1 MLLPRKRGRALIEAL
16 NRDFAPGRVA
26 HPTLAGR
33 QGAWILRP
41 PPYRVLPG
49 LGPSRT
55 TRRKRLRS
63 SLTGPELAQ
72 RLRKDC

>member
-33 QGAWILRP
+33 QGEM
-41 PPYRVLPG
+41 V
-49 LGPSRT
+49 
-55 TRRKRLRS
+55 
-63 SLTGPELAQ
+63 Q
-72 RLRKDC
+72 